1 MYENFFFKNIKEQ
14 VYLENAKEWV
24 NVQKTQ
30 RIGLQYGKV

>member
-1 MYENFFFKNIKEQ
+1 MYENFFLKISKSKSIWK
-14 VYLENAKEWV
+14 NAKEWV